1 MRGKNECWNTNNTTF
16 CCCPPCISV
25 WHWHCSC
32 WWYSQLL
39 RSSLHFICLH
49 TIMLDT
55 VHIWQ
60 LHASVL
66 KHASIGSR
74 IRNDEKQTISSNSFS
89 IPIPAH
95 SKHNVLGGEQKKT
108 VSNALNNLC
117 FFRSPLSTCFLIH
130 GIFSLRHIFRYAR
143 FAYRGDSRHSAKF
156 EQRIRIVR
164 FLFLSDL
171 KRFCF
176 YSKMYVLQFCRH
188 NQYPAK
194 NKTFPTVFHIKIWM
208 RARSLNAWDWLL
220 IGFIIQQRH
229 KLSHTANG
237 I

>member
-95 SKHNVLGGEQKKT
+95 SKHNVLGGEQKKQCRMHWIIY
-108 VSNALNNLC
+108 VSSDLLY
-117 FFRSPLSTCFLIH
+117 PLASWYMAFSRC
-130 GIFSLRHIFRYAR
+130 GIFFVMHDLRTEVTLGILQNSNSA
-143 FAYRGDSRHSAKF
+143 FAS
-156 EQRIRIVR
+156 
-164 FLFLSDL
+164 
-171 KRFCF
+171 
-176 YSKMYVLQFCRH
+176 
-188 NQYPAK
+188 
-194 NKTFPTVFHIKIWM
+194 
-208 RARSLNAWDWLL
+208 
-220 IGFIIQQRH
+220 
-229 KLSHTANG
+229 
-237 I
+237 